1 MKLLTILG
9 FLLMSNILSAQEIKL
24 NKRLQEIDFNS
35 KILSNSYESELL
47 KVLLNNTDN
56 IQLKDGTIIRI
67 NNKFPTRDKS
77 PFDEATLEK
86 IERELK
92 VISGGGTGG
101 GG

>member
-1 MKLLTILG
+1 MKLITILG
-9 FLLMSNILSAQEIKL
+9 FLLTSSVLSAQEIKL
-24 NKRLQEIDFNS
+24 NKRLQEIDFNA
-35 KILSNSYESELL
+35 KALTNSYESELL
-47 KVLLNNTDN
+47 KVLLNNADN

-67 NNKFPTRDKS
+67 NSKLPTREKS